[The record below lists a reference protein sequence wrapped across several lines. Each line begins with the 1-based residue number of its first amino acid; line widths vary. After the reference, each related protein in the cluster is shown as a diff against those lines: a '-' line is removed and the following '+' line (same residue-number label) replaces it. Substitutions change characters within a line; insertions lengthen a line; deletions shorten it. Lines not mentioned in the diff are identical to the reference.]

1 MGRART
7 DLPPAPSPGWA
18 RPALDRFAGRH
29 ERRPVGPAH
38 GRAVARP
45 AIALSAVPDLPSSL
59 PRWPRDRDEGRTHAP
74 RARPVGAERAPG
86 LLDIA
91 SQVQPAK
98 ARHQTDRAVAASSH
112 RPEGAARR
120 TVRRRASTAG

>member
-18 RPALDRFAGRH
+18 RPAVDRSAGRH

-59 PRWPRDRDEGRTHAP
+59 PTLAALGPPRSAAATPRRGPLGCRRAELPPSPRLRRT
-74 RARPVGAERAPG
+74 
-86 LLDIA
+86 
-91 SQVQPAK
+91 
-98 ARHQTDRAVAASSH
+98 AVAL
-112 RPEGAARR
+112 RG
-120 TVRRRASTAG
+120 GG

>member
-7 DLPPAPSPGWA
+7 DVPPAPSPGWA
-18 RPALDRFAGRH
+18 RPAVDRFAGRH

-59 PRWPRDRDEGRTHAP
+59 PTLAPLGPPRSGEK
-74 RARPVGAERAPG
+74 GA
-86 LLDIA
+86 LK
-91 SQVQPAK
+91 SVQ
-98 ARHQTDRAVAASSH
+98 RAVAKAPTRASSPTS
-112 RPEGAARR
+112 RGA
-120 TVRRRASTAG
+120 